1 MCVSP
6 TIGCSFL
13 EKKRYLLTL
22 FSTVLG
28 MLFSQT
34 LVKERK
40 HFGTVAILSCVGFF
54 DVSYKL
60 VSNAI

>member
-13 EKKRYLLTL
+13 EKKRYLLIL

-40 HFGTVAILSCVGFF
+40 HFGTVAILSYVGLF
-54 DVSYKL
+54 DLSYKL